1 MEIDFPWIQVAGVH
15 DLQEARLI
23 AKANIPFLGLPLR
36 LPVHQEDLSEQA
48 AKKLISEI
56 QPDLKVVVITYL
68 SQASDISAFIQE
80 LGAGIVQLHG
90 QITQQELETLRGM
103 MPELVIIKSLVIGK
117 NSQAELITELD
128 DLSDVVDLFITD
140 TFDPDTGAC
149 GATGKVHDWRL
160 SAELVERS
168 EKPVILAGGLC
179 AENVCEAVVKVKPAG
194 VDVHTGVEGSD
205 GRKDLKKMQ
214 VFMAELTKAY
224 KKLGYITF
232 I

>member
-23 AKANIPFLGLPLR
+23 ATANIPFLGLPLR

-68 SQASDISAFIQE
+68 SQASDISAFIRE

-90 QITQQELETLRGM
+90 QITRQELETLRGM
-103 MPELVIIKSLVIGK
+103 MPELVIIKSLVIGQ
-117 NSQAELITELD
+117 NSQAELITDLE

-179 AENVCEAVVKVKPAG
+179 AGNVCEAVVRVKPAG

-214 VFMAELTKAY
+214 DFMAELTKAY
-224 KKLGYITF
+224 KKLGYITCR
-232 I
+232 